1 MLISLKRIYVSNSK
15 CEKRSAEYQKYLI
28 ALDYKPSKVKKQFS
42 DVRNISIEKTRI
54 PNFSTLCNLITQYNP
69 MLPNIKNVFKK
80 MFTCITQQPSNA
92 KNFSKNTIN
101 VTYKRNKNLKELIS
115 PSLFPKTMKENN
127 CSSVA
132 EDAIFVKNL

>member
-15 CEKRSAEYQKYLI
+15 FEKRSAEYQKYLI

-42 DVRNISIEKTRI
+42 DVRNISIEKTTI

-80 MFTCITQQPSNA
+80 MFTCITQQLRNA
-92 KNFSKNTIN
+92 KKFSKKY
-101 VTYKRNKNLKELIS
+101 YKCDI
-115 PSLFPKTMKENN
+115 
-127 CSSVA
+127 
-132 EDAIFVKNL
+132 